1 MPLPQIRLPPINV
14 PANIKQLMP
23 HKTELDPILFTSEL
37 KGTFRRYL
45 YTANMTSDREP
56 ELQDQFWTELNQPE
70 RIVHGPLIH
79 CIPSYKQGQ
88 TLKEIIAAGSDPKVS
103 AKFLSLPEDQ
113 FDPSRPLYSHQL
125 QALRLA
131 EQGHNLIVATGT
143 GSGKTECFL
152 LPIIQ
157 SVFADPSPG
166 LRAILIYPMN
176 ALANDQ
182 LDRLR
187 RLLAACPEVTFGR
200 YTSDTPQEIT
210 PEGKTAAGAIAN
222 QRYSREEI
230 RAKPPHILLTNFAMM
245 EYLLLR
251 PRDADLFKNN
261 RLKFIVLDEAHSYDG
276 SKGIE
281 IGYLMRRLSQYLA
294 KPPS

>member
-1 MPLPQIRLPPINV
+1 MPLPKNGLLNQDATTSLGD
-14 PANIKQLMP
+14 QLMP
-23 HKTELDPILFTSEL
+23 QRTEIDPVLFTNEL
-37 KGTFRRYL
+37 NNTFRRYL
-45 YTANMTSDREP
+45 YTANMTSDSEP
-56 ELQDQFWTELNQPE
+56 DLQDQFWTELNQTE

-79 CIPSYKQGQ
+79 CIPSYKQGL
-88 TLKEIIAAGSDPKVS
+88 TLKEIIDAGKNPKVS
-103 AKFLSLPEDQ
+103 SKFLSLPADQ
-113 FDPSRPLYSHQL
+113 FDPTRSLYSHQI

-131 EQGHNLIVATGT
+131 EKGHNLIVATGT

-187 RLLAACPEVTFGR
+187 RLLASCPEVTFGR
-200 YTSDTPQEIT
+200 YTSDTPHEV
-210 PEGKTAAGAIAN
+210 TAEKKDAASAIPN
-222 QRYSREEI
+222 ERYSRDEI

-276 SKGIE
+276 S
-281 IGYLMRRLSQYLA
+281 
-294 KPPS
+294 